1 MANEELMSFP
11 CELPI
16 KVFGRNEGDFREVAV
31 AIVSSHFDTFERQNV
46 REQLSREGR
55 FVSLT
60 ISVVAESREQLDGL
74 YRELTSHQSVLMV
87 L

>member
-1 MANEELMSFP
+1 MADEELMSFP

-16 KVFGRNEGDFREVAV
+16 KVFGRNEGDFREIAV
-31 AIVSSHFDTFERQNV
+31 AIVRSHFENFERQSV
-46 REQLSREGR
+46 KEQLSREGR

-60 ISVVAESREQLDGL
+60 ISVVAESREQLDKL
-74 YRELTSHQSVLMV
+74 YEELTSHQSVLMV